1 MCLAILCRPDVKELN
16 YGFNF
21 RTYAMIK
28 PDAIKRAG
36 EIIEKIERNDF
47 VICQA
52 KMIQLTRY
60 GC

>member
-1 MCLAILCRPDVKELN
+1 
-16 YGFNF
+16 
-21 RTYAMIK
+21 MIK

-52 KMIQLTRY
+52 KMIKLTRY
-60 GC
+60 EVHLKFFQVYSCTKKDLL